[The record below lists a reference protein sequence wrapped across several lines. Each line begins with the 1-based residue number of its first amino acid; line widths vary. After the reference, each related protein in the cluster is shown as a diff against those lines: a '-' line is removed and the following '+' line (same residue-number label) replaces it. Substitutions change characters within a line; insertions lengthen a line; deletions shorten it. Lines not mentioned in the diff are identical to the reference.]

1 MTTQLEGIAYHVAY
15 LVDVE
20 AHSGGGGDA
29 DIQDERVALGLQVV
43 AQLLAQLLPWLL
55 QAAHAVTQDARVK
68 MMWSKRDGQT
78 TRVPHVF

>member
-1 MTTQLEGIAYHVAY
+1 MRSQVLYWADQPQGKVATQLDGIPYHAVY

-20 AHSGGGGDA
+20 AHGGGGGDA

-55 QAAHAVTQDARVK
+55 QAKHACQSR
-68 MMWSKRDGQT
+68 R
-78 TRVPHVF
+78 